1 MAKSLL
7 QMQARD
13 LRSKGLSI
21 KNIAFQLHV
30 SKNTVSFWVKDIILT
45 VEQLKKLKQAQL
57 KGREVGRIKCILIH
71 REKRKILMEKYRQ
84 EGLNQIYSLNKKE
97 LFLVGLALYWAEG
110 TKSFRDRRV
119 EFCNSDPR
127 MIKLLILWFKECLD
141 VKSEDLK
148 CVVGINQIH
157 QNREEIVKEYWSKL
171 TNIPLSQF
179 RKTSF
184 KKVNNRKV
192 YDNFDNHYGTLSVLV
207 AKSTHAYYKIMALI
221 NALTLS
227 KINYKAA

>member
-7 QMQARD
+7 ESEAKQ
-13 LRSKGLSI
+13 LRRKGMSI
-21 KNIAFQLHV
+21 KNIASKLHV
-30 SKNTVSFWVKDIILT
+30 SKNSVSFWLKDIILT
-45 VEQLKKLKQAQL
+45 VEQLKKIKQSQV
-57 KGREVGRIKCILIH
+57 KGSEIGRIKSILIH
-71 REKRKILMEKYRQ
+71 KEKRRALMEKYRI
-84 EGLNQIYSLNKKE
+84 EGASEISSLNKRE

-110 TKSFRDRRV
+110 TKSFRDRRA

-127 MIKLLILWFKECLD
+127 MIKLLILWFKKCLD

-157 QNREEIVKEYWSKL
+157 QSREKTVTEYWSKL
-171 TNIPLSQF
+171 TGIPLDQF

-184 KKVNNRKV
+184 KKVSNKKI

-207 AKSTHAYYKIMALI
+207 AKSTHIYYKIMALI
-221 NALTLS
+221 EGLGS
-227 KINYKAA
+227 VDYKAA